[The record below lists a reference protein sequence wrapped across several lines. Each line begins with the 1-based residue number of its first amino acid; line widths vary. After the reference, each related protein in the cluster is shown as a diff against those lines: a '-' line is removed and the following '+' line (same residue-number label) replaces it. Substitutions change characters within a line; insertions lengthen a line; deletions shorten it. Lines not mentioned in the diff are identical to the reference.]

1 MAMNSVLK
9 RVLTG
14 LSIGALVV
22 CACLFTPQKFITP
35 IVCVFIVLASL
46 EFLLLFAKKRPLPP
60 PVGGLFGRLFGLALI
75 ALGLL
80 ALPKIAGE
88 ANGRCL
94 LLYVLAVVK
103 FSDVGGFAFGLLS
116 ARHLK
121 GGNHKLCPSI
131 SPGKSW
137 EGLLGSL
144 LFSSAVSLAFMP
156 WTHFGAA
163 KSVLFGCVAALIGT
177 AGDLI
182 ESKFKRWVQVK
193 DSSAMRW
200 TNGMGGFLDM
210 VDSLLLA
217 PGVLLVL
224 FWLTGCQFCDRVL
237 LDNPGESQVLRVM
250 SGDRYYMTLEENMTT
265 GYSWRFECDSDDV
278 EVLIDHEGPAE
289 TRSSD
294 GEVLCGAPGKANVRI
309 RIFRGFDGPATV
321 RFFYQRPWEKEPIKS
336 FNIGLYKRTGDAAFW
351 K

>member
-22 CACLFTPQKFITP
+22 SACLFTPLRFITP
-35 IVCVFIVLASL
+35 VVCVLIALTSV
-46 EFLLLFAKKRPLPP
+46 EFVLLFLKKRPLPRP
-60 PVGGLFGRLFGLALI
+60 LQGSLGCLIGLAVI
-75 ALGLL
+75 AFGLL
-80 ALPKIAGE
+80 ALPKIA
-88 ANGRCL
+88 ADYGRYF

-144 LFSSAVSLAFMP
+144 VFSSLVSCAFMGL
-156 WTHFGAA
+156 THFGLP
-163 KSVLFGCVAALIGT
+163 KSILLGCTAALVGT
-177 AGDLI
+177 AGDLV
-182 ESKFKRWVQVK
+182 ESKFKRWVGVK
-193 DSSAMRW
+193 DSSAMAW

-217 PGVLLVL
+217 PAVLLLL
-224 FWLTGCQFCDRVL
+224 FTLTGCQFCDRISL
-237 LDNPGESQVLRVM
+237 GDAAENQVLRVM
-250 SGDRYYMTLEENMTT
+250 SGDRYYLTLEENMTT
-265 GYSWRFECDSDDV
+265 GYSWHYACDNDDV
-278 EVLIDHEGPAE
+278 EVRIDHEGPEE
-289 TRSSD
+289 TRSPD
-294 GEVLCGAPGKANVRI
+294 GEILCGAPGKAEIRI
-309 RIFRGFDGPATV
+309 RVLRGFDGPATV
-321 RFFYQRPWEKEPIKS
+321 RFFYQRPWEKEPVKS
-336 FNIGLYKRTGDAAFW
+336 FTIGLYKRTGDAAFW